1 VAVDAAGDV
10 FVSDTGNNAVKEVLP
25 NGTVKTIL
33 APTLAEGIAVDGAG
47 HVFIGAI
54 DAVKEVLPDGTV
66 KFIGSG
72 YNGAAGVAVDAAGD
86 VFVADENNNAIKEVL
101 PNGTIKTLG
110 AGLKQPIGVAVDAA
124 GDIFVADT
132 GNSRV
137 VELSPLTVPAA
148 PSPLTGSATQAVSA
162 TATGLAPGTTYYFR
176 AVAASDSG
184 TVAGLAENFTTPPAA
199 IGFLAGQ
206 PGDGTPQTF
215 VHNLYRELLG
225 RESDSAGEASWVAF
239 LQQHDNAA
247 GRAEVIAGFLNS
259 PEYATHYITTLYQA
273 ILGRAPDAAGL
284 HYWTSKMGSP
294 GTPGGAI
301 GSTDERAIVAALFG
315 SDEFY
320 INSGNTPQGWI
331 NALYEDMLGRAA
343 DGGGT
348 TFWEHDLTVRG
359 AGDRDG
365 IVRDLLTTPEAAHLA
380 LDSFYPAPGGKSSNP
395 LPAPGALAGAN
406 STDLAMITGDGWE
419 NLYLQGPYDSQPQG
433 NDSFFN
439 SLAAGAAWDDIQLL
453 LLGTS
458 QFYTNPNRPITS

>member
-1 VAVDAAGDV
+1 
-10 FVSDTGNNAVKEVLP
+10 VLP
-25 NGTVKTIL
+25 NGTIKTIL
-33 APTLAEGIAVDGAG
+33 APTLAESVAVDGAG
-47 HVFIGAI
+47 NVYVGAI

-66 KFIGSG
+66 KLIGSG

-101 PNGTIKTLG
+101 PNGTINALG

-148 PSPLTGSATQAVSA
+148 PSPLTGSTTQAVSA
-162 TATGLAPGTTYYFR
+162 TATGLTPGTTYYFR
-176 AVAASDSG
+176 AVAASDGG
-184 TVAGLAENFTTPPAA
+184 TVAGLAENFTTPTAA
-199 IGFLAGQ
+199 FAFLAGV
-206 PGDGTPQTF
+206 PGDGTAQTF
-215 VHNLYRELLG
+215 VQNLYRELLG
-225 RESDSAGEASWVAF
+225 REPDSAGKASWAAF
-239 LQQHDNAA
+239 FQQHDDAA
-247 GRAEVIAGFLNS
+247 GRTEVIAGFLNS

-273 ILGRAPDAAGL
+273 ILGRAPDPAGL
-284 HYWTSKMGSP
+284 QYWTSKMGSP
-294 GTPGGAI
+294 GAPGGAT
-301 GSTDERAIVAALFG
+301 GSTDEKAIVAALFG
-315 SDEFY
+315 SNEFY
-320 INSGNTPQGWI
+320 INSGNTAQDWI
-331 NALYEDMLGRAA
+331 NALYEDILGRAA
-343 DGGGT
+343 DGSGT
-348 TFWEHDLTVRG
+348 AFWEHELSVRG

-365 IVRDLLTTPEAAHLA
+365 IVRDLLTTPEAAHLV
-380 LDSFYPAPGGKSSNP
+380 LDSFYPAPGGTNSNP
-395 LPAPGALAGAN
+395 LPAPGASAGNN

-439 SLAAGAAWDDIQLL
+439 SLAGGAAWDDVQLL